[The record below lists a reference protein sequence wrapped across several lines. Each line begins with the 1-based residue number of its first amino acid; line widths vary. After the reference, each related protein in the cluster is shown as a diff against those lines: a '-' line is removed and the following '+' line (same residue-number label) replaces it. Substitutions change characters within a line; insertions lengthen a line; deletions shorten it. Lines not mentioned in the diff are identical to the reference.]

1 MGNHE
6 QLFDLDADPHELVN
20 LAGRSDAA
28 EVQERLRDR
37 LLGELYGSDLDWV
50 KDGKLVGL
58 PHQAYSPK
66 PDRGLSGQRGIH
78 WPPPPL
84 ELSGKPV
91 GAPG

>member
-1 MGNHE
+1 LQH
-6 QLFDLDADPHELVN
+6 DPQELED
-20 LAGRSDAA
+20 LAGSPRVA
-28 EVQERLRDR
+28 EVQQRLTEQ
-37 LLGELYGSDLDWV
+37 LIGEFYGGDLAWV
-50 KDGKLVGL
+50 KDGALVGL
-58 PHQAYSPK
+58 PDQVYTPK